1 MTIWG
6 GRFSAKLNDHAWDLN
21 SSLLVDKRMAI
32 QDVEGSRAWANAL
45 QCAGILTK
53 KEHTSIS
60 NGLVAIKEEFASGR
74 FSFVPSDEDIHTA
87 VERRL
92 TELIG
97 DTGGKLH
104 TGRSR
109 NDQVATDFRLW
120 MLQNIPV
127 LDGAVKDLQSAM
139 VAQAEKASE
148 TILPGYTHL
157 QRAQPVLLAHWWLSH
172 YWPLQRDR
180 ARLRDLTAR
189 VSVLP
194 LGSGALAGAPFDIDR
209 IQLANTL
216 GFADVSQ
223 NSMDAVSDRDFAAE
237 YSFCATMIGI
247 HLSKLAEQMVLFT
260 SAEFGFFEL
269 ADAFSTGSSLMPQK
283 KNPDVF
289 ELTRGKAGALLGL
302 LTGLLATLKG
312 LPSTYDKDLQ
322 EDKAPVFQATDT
334 LLAILPVIAGA
345 LHTLTVKPERLRGA
359 IDPSLMATD
368 LADYL
373 VAKGMPFRQAHEI
386 TGRVVR
392 AAADRRISLSQ
403 LSVEDYR
410 AISPAFDMDVY
421 QVFDPMRSIQ
431 KRNVIGGTSLQSV
444 KNQLAEIQ
452 RLTPALAP
460 GAGGTPQGDQSL
472 GTLQDSKSED
482 SGFQETKGE

>member
-1 MTIWG
+1 MTSLWG
-6 GRFSAKLNDHAWDLN
+6 GRFAQKLDGLAFDLN
-21 SSLLVDKRMAI
+21 TSLPVDQRMAL
-32 QDVEGSRAWANAL
+32 QDVDGSRAWADAIRK
-45 QCAGILTK
+45 AGILSD
-53 KEHTSIS
+53 KEHASIS
-60 NGLVAIKEEFASGR
+60 LGLDTVRKEFSSGQ
-74 FSFVPSDEDIHTA
+74 FSFAPSDEDIHTA

-97 DTGGKLH
+97 DVAGKLH

-120 MLQNIPV
+120 MLGAIPV
-127 LDGAVKDLQSAM
+127 LDNALKDLQSAL
-139 VAQAEKASE
+139 VEQAELAGE
-148 TILPGYTHL
+148 TLMPGYTHL

-172 YWPLQRDR
+172 YHPLQRDR
-180 ARLRDLTAR
+180 ERLIDLTKR

-194 LGSGALAGAPFDIDR
+194 LGSGALAGTPISLDR
-209 IQLANTL
+209 VALATSL
-216 GFADVSQ
+216 GFAEVSQ

-237 YSFCATMIGI
+237 YLFCATMIGI
-247 HLSKLAEQMVLFT
+247 HLSKLAEQIVLYT

-289 ELTRGKAGALLGL
+289 ELTRGKSGTLLGL

-345 LHTLTVKPERLRGA
+345 LRTITVKAERMRNA
-359 IDPSLMATD
+359 IDSFMMATD

-373 VAKGMPFRQAHEI
+373 VDKGIPFRETHAIAGKAVRLAGEKNIQLDELPLEAYQA
-386 TGRVVR
+386 
-392 AAADRRISLSQ
+392 LC
-403 LSVEDYR
+403 
-410 AISPAFDMDVY
+410 PAFEADVY
-421 QVFDPMRSIQ
+421 QVFDPLKSVE
-431 KRNVIGGTSLQSV
+431 KRNAIGGTSPQSV
-444 KNQLAEIQ
+444 KNQIQ
-452 RLTPALAP
+452 
-460 GAGGTPQGDQSL
+460 
-472 GTLQDSKSED
+472 KI
-482 SGFQETKGE
+482 KGV